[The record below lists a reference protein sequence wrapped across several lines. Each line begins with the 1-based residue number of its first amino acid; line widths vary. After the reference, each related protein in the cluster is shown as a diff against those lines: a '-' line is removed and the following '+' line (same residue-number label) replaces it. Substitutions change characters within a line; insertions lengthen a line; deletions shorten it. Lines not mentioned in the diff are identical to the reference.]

1 MERRSITA
9 TILTYVA
16 AAVVFL
22 IVLAPFVWLVIMS
35 ISPAEALTQKPLRW
49 WPSEVDFSNYRQLLD
64 YTGGKGRDFLSALF
78 NSLRV
83 SGFAT
88 VLALVVAIPAAW
100 VVSRVKSLGWSLNV
114 VVLLYMLPP
123 VALAV
128 PLYMVLAR
136 IGMLN
141 SVYGLAAIYLAILT
155 PFTTWLIKSGF
166 DALPGE
172 IESAASMDGAR
183 LDQTLRLIS
192 IPLIAPIVSTAAIFA
207 LLLAWDEFF
216 YALLFTAGVQA
227 KTVTVAIAEISG
239 GRETNYGAI
248 AAAGVIAALP
258 PVVIGLILQKA
269 LISGLTQGGVKG

>member
-1 MERRSITA
+1 MERRSTLA
-9 TILTYVA
+9 TVLTYLA
-16 AAVVFL
+16 ANVVFL
-22 IVLAPFVWLVIMS
+22 IVVAPFIWLVIMS
-35 ISPAEALTQKPLRW
+35 ISPAEALSQKPLRW
-49 WPSEVDFSNYRQLLD
+49 WPSEVDFSNYHQLLD

-78 NSLRV
+78 NSIRA
-83 SGFAT
+83 SGAAT
-88 VLALVVAIPAAW
+88 LLALIVAVPAAW
-100 VVSRVKSLGWSLNV
+100 VVSRVRSMGWSLSV

-136 IGMLN
+136 LGMLN
-141 SVYGLAAIYLAILT
+141 SVLGLAAIYLAILA

-183 LDQTLRLIS
+183 LDQMLRLIS
-192 IPLIAPIVSTAAIFA
+192 IPLIAPIISTAAIFA

-216 YALLFTAGVQA
+216 YALLFTSGVQA

-258 PVVIGLILQKA
+258 PVFIGLVLQKA